1 MLIRHSKLFKKFL
14 LFLLFIISFINC
26 TKFSR
31 AEDYK
36 TLEFKASNETLKA
49 TDSRLFLKWK
59 KPRHCITD
67 PNILKHRNSNESLEL
82 NRKTLKF
89 RKFSKME
96 N

>member
-1 MLIRHSKLFKKFL
+1 M
-14 LFLLFIISFINC
+14 
-26 TKFSR
+26 
-31 AEDYK
+31 
-36 TLEFKASNETLKA
+36 LEFKASNETLKA

-67 PNILKHRNSNESLEL
+67 LNILKHRNSNESLEL
-82 NRKTLKF
+82 NCKSLKF

>member
-1 MLIRHSKLFKKFL
+1 M
-14 LFLLFIISFINC
+14 
-26 TKFSR
+26 
-31 AEDYK
+31 

-82 NRKTLKF
+82 NRKSQII
-89 RKFSKME
+89 RIFSKME
-96 N
+96 KLK